1 MDKAFEY
8 LNDND
13 RALLEKK
20 GEVLG
25 VEKDHVVLEEG
36 ERRRA
41 LFVILEGSCRVV
53 LSLRGKDE
61 TVASLT
67 RNEFFGDMN
76 FLEGIG
82 ASANV
87 IANEPT
93 RILVITPEKTQA
105 LLAADPAWRC
115 AFIIPWRSACPG
127 ACARRQASWWKNKG
141 AGR

>member
-20 GEVLG
+20 GEILE
-25 VEKDHVVLEEG
+25 VEKDHVILEEG

-67 RNEFFGDMN
+67 RNEFFGDKDQR
-76 FLEGIG
+76 
-82 ASANV
+82 
-87 IANEPT
+87 IARPRQLYQGSPT
-93 RILVITPEKTQA
+93 RSYEK
-105 LLAADPAWRC
+105 
-115 AFIIPWRSACPG
+115 
-127 ACARRQASWWKNKG
+127 
-141 AGR
+141 

>member
-8 LNDND
+8 LNDAD

-20 GEVLG
+20 GEVLE
-25 VEKDHVVLEEG
+25 VEKDFVILEEG
-36 ERRRA
+36 ESRRV
-41 LFVILEGSCRVV
+41 LFVILEGSCRVE

-61 TVASLT
+61 TVANLT

-93 RILVITPEKTQA
+93 KVLVITPEETQA
-105 LLAADPAWRC
+105 LLAADPSLAMRFYHSL
-115 AFIIPWRSACPG
+115 AISLS
-127 ACARRQASWWKNKG
+127 RRLRATTNKLVEE
-141 AGR
+141 

>member
-8 LNDND
+8 LNDKD

-20 GEVLG
+20 GEVLE
-25 VEKDHVVLEEG
+25 VEKDHVILEEG

-53 LSLRGKDE
+53 LSLRGKNE

-105 LLAADPAWRC
+105 LLAADPSLAMRFYHSL
-115 AFIIPWRSACPG
+115 AISLS
-127 ACARRQASWWKNKG
+127 RRLRATTSKLVEE
-141 AGR
+141 

>member
-8 LNDND
+8 LNDAD

-20 GEVLG
+20 GEVLE
-25 VEKDHVVLEEG
+25 VEKDFVILEEG
-36 ERRRA
+36 ESRRV
-41 LFVILEGSCRVV
+41 LFVILEGSCRVE

-61 TVASLT
+61 TVANLT

-93 RILVITPEKTQA
+93 KVLVITPEETQT
-105 LLAADPAWRC
+105 LLTADPSLAMRFYHSL
-115 AFIIPWRSACPG
+115 AVSLS
-127 ACARRQASWWKNKG
+127 RRLRATTSKLVEE
-141 AGR
+141 

>member
-8 LNDND
+8 LNDKD
-13 RALLEKK
+13 RTLLEKK
-20 GEVLG
+20 GEVLE
-25 VEKDHVVLEEG
+25 VEKDHVILEEG

-53 LSLRGKDE
+53 LSLRGKKE

-105 LLAADPAWRC
+105 LLAADPSLAMRFYHSL
-115 AFIIPWRSACPG
+115 AISLS
-127 ACARRQASWWKNKG
+127 RRLRATTSKLVEE
-141 AGR
+141 

>member
-8 LNDND
+8 LNEKD

-20 GEVLG
+20 GEVLE
-25 VEKDHVVLEEG
+25 VEKDHELLEEG

-41 LFVILEGSCRVV
+41 HFVVLEGSCRGV

-93 RILVITPEKTQA
+93 RILVITPEKTQV
-105 LLAADPAWRC
+105 LLAAAPSLAVRFYHSL
-115 AFIIPWRSACPG
+115 AISLS
-127 ACARRQASWWKNKG
+127 RRLRATTSKLVEE
-141 AGR
+141 

>member
-8 LNDND
+8 LNDKD

-20 GEVLG
+20 GEVLE
-25 VEKDHVVLEEG
+25 VEKDHVILEEG

-67 RNEFFGDMN
+67 RKEFFGDMN

-93 RILVITPEKTQA
+93 RILVITPEKTQG
-105 LLAADPAWRC
+105 LLTADPSLAMRFYHSL
-115 AFIIPWRSACPG
+115 AISLS
-127 ACARRQASWWKNKG
+127 RRLRATTSKLVEE
-141 AGR
+141 

>member
-20 GEVLG
+20 GEVLE
-25 VEKDHVVLEEG
+25 VEKDHVILEEG
-36 ERRRA
+36 DRRRA
-41 LFVILEGSCRVV
+41 LFVVLEGSCRVV

-105 LLAADPAWRC
+105 LLAADPSLAMRFYNC
-115 AFIIPWRSACPG
+115 LAISLSRLLRATT
-127 ACARRQASWWKNKG
+127 RKLVEE
-141 AGR
+141 

>member
-8 LNDND
+8 LNDAD

-20 GEVLG
+20 GEVLED
-25 VEKDHVVLEEG
+25 EKDIVLLEEG
-36 ERRRA
+36 ESRRV
-41 LFVILEGSCRVV
+41 LFVILEGSCRVE

-61 TVASLT
+61 TVANLT

-93 RILVITPEKTQA
+93 RVLVITPEETQA
-105 LLAADPAWRC
+105 LLAADPSLAMRFYHSL
-115 AFIIPWRSACPG
+115 AISLS
-127 ACARRQASWWKNKG
+127 RRLRATTSKLVEE
-141 AGR
+141 

>member
-20 GEVLG
+20 GEVLE

-67 RNEFFGDMN
+67 RKEFFGDMN

-105 LLAADPAWRC
+105 LLAADPSLAMRFYHSL
-115 AFIIPWRSACPG
+115 AISLS
-127 ACARRQASWWKNKG
+127 RRLRATTSKLVEE
-141 AGR
+141 

>member
-8 LNDND
+8 LNDKD

-20 GEVLG
+20 GEVLE
-25 VEKDHVVLEEG
+25 VEKDHVILEEG

-105 LLAADPAWRC
+105 LLAADPSLAMRFYHSL
-115 AFIIPWRSACPG
+115 AISLS
-127 ACARRQASWWKNKG
+127 RRLRATTSKLVEE
-141 AGR
+141 

>member
-8 LNDND
+8 LNDKD

-20 GEVLG
+20 GEVLE
-25 VEKDHVVLEEG
+25 VEKDHVILEEG
-36 ERRRA
+36 NRRRA

-93 RILVITPEKTQA
+93 RILVITPEKTQT
-105 LLAADPAWRC
+105 LLAADPSLAMRFYHSL
-115 AFIIPWRSACPG
+115 AISLS
-127 ACARRQASWWKNKG
+127 RRLRATTSKLVEK
-141 AGR
+141 

>member
-8 LNDND
+8 LNDKD
-13 RALLEKK
+13 RVLLEKK
-20 GEVLG
+20 GEVLE
-25 VEKDHVVLEEG
+25 VEKDHVILEEG

-53 LSLRGKDE
+53 LSLRGKNE

-93 RILVITPEKTQA
+93 RILVITPEKTQV
-105 LLAADPAWRC
+105 LLAADPSLAMRFYHSL
-115 AFIIPWRSACPG
+115 AISLS
-127 ACARRQASWWKNKG
+127 RRLRATTSKLVEE
-141 AGR
+141 

>member
-8 LNDND
+8 LNEND

-20 GEVLG
+20 VEVLE
-25 VEKDHVVLEEG
+25 VEKDHVILEEG
-36 ERRRA
+36 DRRRA

-61 TVASLT
+61 TVASLP
-67 RNEFFGDMN
+67 RKEFFGDMN
-76 FLEGIG
+76 YLEGIG

-105 LLAADPAWRC
+105 LLAADPSLAMRFYHSL
-115 AFIIPWRSACPG
+115 AISLS
-127 ACARRQASWWKNKG
+127 RRLRATTSKLVEK
-141 AGR
+141 

>member
-8 LNDND
+8 LNDAD

-20 GEVLG
+20 GEVLE
-25 VEKDHVVLEEG
+25 VEKDIVLLEEG
-36 ERRRA
+36 ESRRV
-41 LFVILEGSCRVV
+41 LFVILEGSCRVE

-61 TVASLT
+61 TVANLT

-93 RILVITPEKTQA
+93 RVLVITPEETQA
-105 LLAADPAWRC
+105 LLAADPSLAMRFYHSL
-115 AFIIPWRSACPG
+115 AISLS
-127 ACARRQASWWKNKG
+127 RRLRATTSKLVEE
-141 AGR
+141 